1 MALWGNKDGAP
12 FGSLTVDA
20 IADRLTFSGSI
31 ENYDIQPGDTI
42 IVDTAGSPQHGRVSY
57 VLSSTEVVMENRFST
72 VLTKTAE
79 LQKSPK
85 YTALSDVT
93 AGNILGADLT
103 EVQNADPSVS
113 TLTTPGWL
121 RKYTKTRDG
130 ETKTHYEVLVAMS
143 SISEDVENEEFPVAG
158 PADSFAFTTQPQD
171 VDFGSVGMMTGF
183 TTRTMDVAITESGP
197 STASYDWQISNDSGS
212 TWESLAVGGQHV
224 FNGFLFSQTSGGA
237 PVDTSTTDITITID
251 PSDPSATGYDG
262 MQVRVVVTKGLVTDT
277 SAIAT
282 VSVQP

>member
-130 ETKTHYEVLVAMS
+130 ETKTYYEVLVAMS
-143 SISEDVENEEFPVAG
+143 SISEDVEKEEFPTSG
-158 PADSFAFTTQPQD
+158 PTDLFTITAQPQD
-171 VDFGSVGMMTGF
+171 VDAGSVAGWMGVTQTPSMFIT
-183 TTRTMDVAITESGP
+183 VTESGP
-197 STASYDWQISNDSGS
+197 STTLYNWEISQDGGTTFVS
-212 TWESLAVGGQHV
+212 VGAD
-224 FNGFLFSQTSGGA
+224 FYNGGLYQDTNTSG
-237 PVDTSTTDITITID
+237 PVDTSTTSITFTLDPNDPGIT
-251 PSDPSATGYDG
+251 SYDG
-262 MQVRVVVTKGLVTDT
+262 FQFRVVVSKGALTET
-277 SAIAT
+277 STIAT
-282 VSVQP
+282 LSIQP